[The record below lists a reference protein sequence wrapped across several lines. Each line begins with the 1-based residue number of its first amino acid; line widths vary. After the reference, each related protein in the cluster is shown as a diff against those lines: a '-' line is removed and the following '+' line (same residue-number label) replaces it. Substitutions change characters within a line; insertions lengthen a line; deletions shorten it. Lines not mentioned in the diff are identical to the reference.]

1 MKTSQKTKQKSS
13 PEKPEPRPKKSGA
26 KSLLTARNFK
36 WASWAFLGIII
47 VVSLTVGI
55 VDNDSPQSPGERAAS
70 IARTIRCPQC
80 DGETVAE
87 SNAPIAIEI
96 RADINRRVSAGETTQ
111 DIRNVM
117 ANLYGNDILLVPP
130 GEGFGSSV
138 WIIPIVGLSLAL
150 GILGIAFWR
159 WRFVNSYYNI
169 NSDDDDIAGSD
180 AADPKT
186 QDNG

>member
-1 MKTSQKTKQKSS
+1 MKTSQIKNQQTSPKTD
-13 PEKPEPRPKKSGA
+13 PKKPGAKIRA

-36 WASWAFLGIII
+36 WASWAFLAIII

-55 VDNDSPQSPGERAAS
+55 VDNDSSQSPGERAAS
-70 IARTIRCPQC
+70 IARTVRCPQC

-96 RADINRRVSAGETTQ
+96 RADINRRVSAGESTQ
-111 DIRNVM
+111 DIRNAM
-117 ANLYGNDILLVPP
+117 ASLYGNDILLVPP

-138 WIIPIVGLSLAL
+138 WIIPIAGLGLAL

-159 WRFVNSYYNI
+159 WRLANNYEI
-169 NSDDDDIAGSD
+169 
-180 AADPKT
+180 
-186 QDNG
+186 